1 MTVSPDNPP
10 GNEESGSAT
19 LPAEHAAA
27 AQIIRVFAARIGHY
41 RWTMGAFLFRPATL
55 SHIDRQ
61 VIGILKSALQRDLI
75 PLIVPRLELARL
87 DGAAKG

>member
-1 MTVSPDNPP
+1 MTVSPDNSP

-19 LPAEHAAA
+19 LPAEHAGA
-27 AQIIRVFAARIGHY
+27 AQITRDFVARIGHY
-41 RWTMGAFLFRPATL
+41 RWTICAFLFRPATL
-55 SHIDRQ
+55 NHIDRQ

-87 DGAAKG
+87 DEAPNG